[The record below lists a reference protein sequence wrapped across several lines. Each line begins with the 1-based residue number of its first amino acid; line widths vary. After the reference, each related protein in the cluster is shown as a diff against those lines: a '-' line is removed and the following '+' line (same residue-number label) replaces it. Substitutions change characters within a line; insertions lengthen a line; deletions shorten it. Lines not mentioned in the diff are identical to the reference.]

1 MNSNSGNGKVVQA
14 GNAGVSEAA
23 EVASGQTQIQQ

>member
-23 EVASGQTQIQQ
+23 EVASG